1 MRNAQDVFD
10 DVPMLLLDTTD
21 KFCELAEQIYGE
33 KVSQTIRNNIASSYA
48 AKCLMKNE
56 LLYSNLFQ
64 ACIYHVCEFL
74 PELYKKSGMGRY
86 AFTQYF
92 LKELE
97 KMLDSIT
104 KGVDIETQRKY

>member
-10 DVPMLLLDTTD
+10 DVPVLLLDTTD
-21 KFCELAEQIYGE
+21 KFCELAEKIYGE
-33 KVSQTIRNNIASSYA
+33 KVSQTIRDNIASSYA

-56 LLYSNLFQ
+56 RLYTDLFK

-74 PELYKKSGMGRY
+74 PALYQKSGMGRY

-97 KMLDSIT
+97 KNLESLT
-104 KGVDIETQRKY
+104 KYADIETQRKY